1 VPAPQALT
9 PRAKLLLPLLLLALI
24 GVSVHRLVCA
34 SPPAAVQEFAGA
46 TMGTTYSVKL
56 ASPRLPREERAA
68 IARTIQE
75 QLDGVE
81 RRMSTYDPESE
92 LSRFNAHAAETPFP
106 VSTQTLEVLRVA
118 HAVSERTQ
126 GAFDVTVG
134 PLVEAWGF
142 GTGDR
147 PPTAPGAAE
156 LARLRAH
163 VGYRQLRIDV
173 DTGTLAKVN
182 PSTACDLSA
191 IAKGYAVG
199 RPWRVAIETP
209 DPATRR
215 MHRAVELLDLS
226 LATSGDYRNFYE
238 QEGVWISHLIDPRTS
253 QPIQHDLA
261 SVSVIHPQAVWADAW
276 ATALMVLGPD
286 AGYALAKREELAAY
300 LIVRAGEGTYTTR
313 STPAFEALVGGA
325 HSSD

>member
-1 VPAPQALT
+1 
-9 PRAKLLLPLLLLALI
+9 
-24 GVSVHRLVCA
+24 
-34 SPPAAVQEFAGA
+34 
-46 TMGTTYSVKL
+46 
-56 ASPRLPREERAA
+56 
-68 IARTIQE
+68 
-75 QLDGVE
+75 
-81 RRMSTYDPESE
+81 
-92 LSRFNAHAAETPFP
+92 
-106 VSTQTLEVLRVA
+106 
-118 HAVSERTQ
+118 
-126 GAFDVTVG
+126 
-134 PLVEAWGF
+134 
-142 GTGDR
+142 
-147 PPTAPGAAE
+147 
-156 LARLRAH
+156 
-163 VGYRQLRIDV
+163 
-173 DTGTLAKVN
+173 
-182 PSTACDLSA
+182 
-191 IAKGYAVG
+191 
-199 RPWRVAIETP
+199 
-209 DPATRR
+209 